1 VFLIYKYGVID
12 RVESNNEYWLMLDSI
27 IREQFNIPGVKSKSK
42 MKKRFIKV
50 KGPIAKG
57 QTVKNIKKLEKAIV
71 DEKIEKLSEMINYS
85 YEKDK

>member
-1 VFLIYKYGVID
+1 MFLIYKYGVID

-42 MKKRFIKV
+42 MKKRFIKA
-50 KGPIAKG
+50 KGLIAKG